1 MSGSAGPA
9 ASGAVK
15 RCPHCD
21 ATNPRDAAWCNLCA
35 RPFGDDRPAED
46 PPPTSVVPASAQ
58 HVDGPGT
65 WSCAA
70 CGTQNPLDADAC
82 TVCGTSIFDSF
93 GRTDAVERSRRE
105 AGRLAWVPGWGH
117 AALGDQATAAMVVA
131 VLAVGGFLGLLLVLA
146 PDTRLAGSACLLA
159 AVGTWGAAVA
169 DVRRRSAGMAGFLT
183 GRRLLWVAVA
193 VVAIAFAAFAG
204 AIDGDS
210 LPAPDGSGG

>member
-35 RPFGDDRPAED
+35 RPFDDDRPAEV
-46 PPPTSVVPASAQ
+46 PTPAPVAPAPARDA
-58 HVDGPGT
+58 DGPPI

-70 CGTQNPLDADAC
+70 CGAENPLDADAC
-82 TVCGTSIFDSF
+82 AVCGTSIFDTF
-93 GRTDAVERSRRE
+93 GRSDDVQRSRRE
-105 AGRLAWVPGWGH
+105 AERFAWVPGRGH

-131 VLAVGGFLGLLLVLA
+131 ILAVGGLLGLLLVLA
-146 PDTRLAGSACLLA
+146 SDTRLAGSACLLTAAGTWAA
-159 AVGTWGAAVA
+159 AVV
-169 DVRRRSAGMAGFLT
+169 DVRRRSAGMPGFLT
-183 GRRLLWVAVA
+183 ARRLLWVAVA

-204 AIDGDS
+204 AIGGEDA
-210 LPAPDGSGG
+210 PVPDGSG